1 MICYICRGG
10 KIWICVFLDKLVIM
24 RAVEICMGFGKGV
37 FEYWV
42 VVVKL
47 GCIMFELG
55 GVVEEIVCEVM
66 CLVLFKLLIKIR
78 FIVCEED

>member
-1 MICYICRGG
+1 
-10 KIWICVFLDKLVIM
+10 M